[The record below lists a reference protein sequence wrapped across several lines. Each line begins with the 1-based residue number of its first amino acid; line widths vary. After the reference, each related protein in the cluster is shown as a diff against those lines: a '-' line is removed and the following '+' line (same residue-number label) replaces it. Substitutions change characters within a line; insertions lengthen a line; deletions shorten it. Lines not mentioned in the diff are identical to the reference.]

1 MLNTMNQSPP
11 GRMLGGI
18 GTLLGPPQNTQ
29 FQMVVAFIK
38 RLLPKFADSALQD
51 NIENE
56 NALNSRLTRFITNAA
71 DQKNFFADRESMED
85 ERRGNS
91 PAADIG
97 IYLKIN
103 PDAGIDPPL
112 ITVLEGKRLST
123 KLPKKRHQ
131 EYVIGHE
138 EKGKHVPCGGIE
150 RFKLSIHGRKLNYA
164 GMIGYLQNET
174 AATWHD
180 KINTWIRELC
190 SQSSEPRW
198 SEKEQ
203 LRPKKNNGPVTEY
216 ESVVKRTND
225 ELQMTH
231 LWITL
236 VRPER

>member
-1 MLNTMNQSPP
+1 MNQSPP
-11 GRMLGGI
+11 RRMLGGI
-18 GTLLGPPQNTQ
+18 GTLLGPPQNTH
-29 FQMVVAFIK
+29 FQMVVKVIK
-38 RLLPKFADSALQD
+38 TILPKFADSAMND
-51 NIENE
+51 GIANE
-56 NALNSRLTRFITNAA
+56 DGLNSKLTRFITNAV
-71 DQKNFFADRESMED
+71 DQENFFANRESMED

-91 PAADIG
+91 AATDIG
-97 IYLKIN
+97 IYLKVN
-103 PDAGIDPPL
+103 PDSGIDPPR
-112 ITVLEGKRLST
+112 ITAFEGKRLST
-123 KLPKKRHQ
+123 KLPKKRRC

-138 EKGKHVPCGGIE
+138 EKGKHVPYGGIE
-150 RFKLSIHGRKLNYA
+150 RFKRDIHGKNLNHA

-174 AATWHD
+174 AEIWYD

-231 LWITL
+231 LWINL
-236 VRPER
+236 VIPEG

>member
-1 MLNTMNQSPP
+1 MNQSSP

-18 GTLLGPPQNTQ
+18 GTLLGPPKNTQ
-29 FQMVVAFIK
+29 FQRVVAFI
-38 RLLPKFADSALQD
+38 RTVLPKFADSAMND
-51 NIENE
+51 GIANE
-56 NALNSRLTRFITNAA
+56 DGLNSKLTRFITNAA
-71 DQKNFFADRESMED
+71 DQENFFANRESMED

-91 PAADIG
+91 SATDIG
-97 IYLKIN
+97 IYLKVN
-103 PDAGIDPPL
+103 PDSGIDPPL

-150 RFKLSIHGRKLNYA
+150 RFKRDIHGKNLNHA

-174 AATWHD
+174 AEIWYD

-231 LWITL
+231 LWINL
-236 VRPER
+236 VIPEG

>member
-1 MLNTMNQSPP
+1 
-11 GRMLGGI
+11 MLGGI

-29 FQMVVAFIK
+29 FQRVVAFI
-38 RLLPKFADSALQD
+38 RTILPKFADSAIND
-51 NIENE
+51 GIANE
-56 NALNSRLTRFITNAA
+56 DGLNSKLTRFITNAA
-71 DQKNFFADRESMED
+71 DQENFFANRESMED

-91 PAADIG
+91 PATDIG
-97 IYLKIN
+97 IYLKVNDI
-103 PDAGIDPPL
+103 GIDPPR
-112 ITVLEGKRLST
+112 ITVFEGKRLST
-123 KLPKKRHQ
+123 KLPKKRRC

-138 EKGKHVPCGGIE
+138 AKEKHIPCGGIE
-150 RFKLSIHGRKLNYA
+150 RFKRDIHGKNLNHA

-174 AATWHD
+174 AEIWYD

-231 LWITL
+231 L
-236 VRPER
+236 